1 MPKWGFLTNHA
12 LVLIHVYEHPQST
25 LREISQAVGITERAA
40 LSILRQMEEEDCVRR
55 QKEGRRVRYT
65 VNLPAVMK
73 MQTRL
78 PYNLNEIVRGIAR
91 LFKESSDSE
100 S

>member
-40 LSILRQMEEEDCVRR
+40 LSILRQMEEEDCVQR

-65 VNLPAVMK
+65 VKLPAIMN

-78 PYNLNEIVRGIAR
+78 PYKLDQIVLTIAR
-91 LFKESSDSE
+91 LFKESRE
-100 S
+100 SQE

>member
-12 LVLIHVYEHPQST
+12 LVLIHVYEHPRST

-40 LSILRQMEEEDCVRR
+40 LSILRQMEEEDCVQRA
-55 QKEGRRVRYT
+55 KEGRRVRYT